1 MAYKYRITYA
11 AEDDLEGILDYIA
24 NKLCNVTAAREFYAQ
39 FVDSIKIVCDFPQSG
54 MLLDNSI
61 IKEDSIRKV
70 FVGQYIAYYKFVDKE
85 IIVLR
90 VVYGKS
96 ALDEIIKKL

>member
-1 MAYKYRITYA
+1 MI
-11 AEDDLEGILDYIA
+11 
-24 NKLCNVTAAREFYAQ
+24 
-39 FVDSIKIVCDFPQSG
+39 DSIKIICDYPQSG
-54 MLLDNSI
+54 MLLDNST

-70 FVGQYIAYYKFVDKE
+70 FVGQYIAYYKFVEKE
-85 IIVLR
+85 VYILR